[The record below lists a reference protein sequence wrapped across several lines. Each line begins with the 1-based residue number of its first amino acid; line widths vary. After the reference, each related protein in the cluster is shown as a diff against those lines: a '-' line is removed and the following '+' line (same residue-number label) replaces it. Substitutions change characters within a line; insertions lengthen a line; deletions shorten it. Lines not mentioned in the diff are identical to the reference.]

1 MIASTLG
8 EYLVEGELVGV
19 EFGEVVEDQ
28 AVAAG
33 PIELDVGIQIVF
45 AIIAAV
51 LLFGVEGDRRV
62 DFNHNRDAAPQLGW
76 LLQSI
81 LRLLLIL
88 R

>member
-1 MIASTLG
+1 MTASALR

-28 AVAAG
+28 AAATG

-51 LLFGVEGDRRV
+51 LLFGVEG
-62 DFNHNRDAAPQLGW
+62 H
-76 LLQSI
+76 
-81 LRLLLIL
+81 
-88 R
+88 